1 MIYDLIV
8 IGAGSGGVRSARIAA
23 THGAKVAIIEG
34 SKFGGTCVNL
44 GCVPKKLF
52 YYVSQF
58 NKDLD
63 NYASYGWSIKQK
75 KLNWK
80 KFITKK
86 DNEINRLNNIYKNLL
101 VKNKVTIIN
110 GFASFIDKN
119 TVKVGNKKFKSK
131 KFIIATGSKPR
142 VLNNFQKF
150 VHSSDD
156 IFKIP
161 TLPERMS
168 ILGGGYIAVE
178 FACIFSNLGVKVDLL
193 YRGNQIL
200 KEFDRD
206 LTEKLQENMKNS
218 KIKIHLEVGIKEI
231 TKLDKKNLIIKTNN
245 KKIKTNYILSAI
257 GREPNVDK
265 LNLSEAKVQ
274 INNDGSIKANRDFQ
288 TTNENIYAIGDVL
301 NYLNLTPMAIR
312 QGHYI
317 SEKIFNKKT
326 LEYDFKNVPTAVFS
340 SPQLASVGLTLDA
353 ARLNRM
359 ECYELK
365 TEFKS
370 MKKSF
375 KTNIKDTFYK
385 LVVEKKSQKVI
396 GAHILSDDAGELIQ
410 LLAILIVS
418 GATLDDFKKTVPVH
432 PTSSE
437 EFITI

>member
-86 DNEINRLNNIYKNLL
+86 DIEINRLNKIYKNLL
-101 VKNKVTIIN
+101 FKNKVTIIN

-168 ILGGGYIAVE
+168 ILGGGYIAIE

-200 KEFDRD
+200 KEFDQD

-218 KIKIHLEVGIKEI
+218 KIKIHLDVEIKEI

-274 INNDGSIKANRDFQ
+274 INDDGSIKANRDFQ

>member
-63 NYASYGWSIKQK
+63 NYASYGWNVKEK

-86 DNEINRLNNIYKNLL
+86 DNEINRLNSIYKNLL
-101 VKNKVTIIN
+101 LKNKVTIIN

-142 VLNNFQKF
+142 ILNNFQKF

-218 KIKIHLEVGIKEI
+218 KIKIHLNVEIKEI
-231 TKLDKKNLIIKTNN
+231 SKSDKKNLVIKTNN

-274 INNDGSIKANRDFQ
+274 INDDGSIKANRDFQ

>member
-218 KIKIHLEVGIKEI
+218 KIKIHLNVEIKEI
-231 TKLDKKNLIIKTNN
+231 SKSDKKNLVIKTNN

-274 INNDGSIKANRDFQ
+274 INDDGSIKANRDFQ

>member
-63 NYASYGWSIKQK
+63 NYASYGWNVKEK

-86 DNEINRLNNIYKNLL
+86 DNEINRLNSIYKNLL
-101 VKNKVTIIN
+101 LKNKVTIIN
-110 GFASFIDKN
+110 GFASFVDKN

-168 ILGGGYIAVE
+168 ILGGGYIAIE
-178 FACIFSNLGVKVDLL
+178 FACIF
-193 YRGNQIL
+193 
-200 KEFDRD
+200 
-206 LTEKLQENMKNS
+206 
-218 KIKIHLEVGIKEI
+218 
-231 TKLDKKNLIIKTNN
+231 
-245 KKIKTNYILSAI
+245 
-257 GREPNVDK
+257 
-265 LNLSEAKVQ
+265 
-274 INNDGSIKANRDFQ
+274 
-288 TTNENIYAIGDVL
+288 
-301 NYLNLTPMAIR
+301 
-312 QGHYI
+312 
-317 SEKIFNKKT
+317 
-326 LEYDFKNVPTAVFS
+326 
-340 SPQLASVGLTLDA
+340 
-353 ARLNRM
+353 
-359 ECYELK
+359 
-365 TEFKS
+365 
-370 MKKSF
+370 
-375 KTNIKDTFYK
+375 
-385 LVVEKKSQKVI
+385 
-396 GAHILSDDAGELIQ
+396 
-410 LLAILIVS
+410 
-418 GATLDDFKKTVPVH
+418 
-432 PTSSE
+432 
-437 EFITI
+437 

>member
-63 NYASYGWSIKQK
+63 NYASYGWNVKEK

-86 DNEINRLNNIYKNLL
+86 DNEINRLNSIYKNLL
-101 VKNKVTIIN
+101 LKNKVTIIN

-168 ILGGGYIAVE
+168 ILGGGYIAIE

-193 YRGNQIL
+193 YRGNKIL
-200 KEFDRD
+200 KEFDQD

-218 KIKIHLEVGIKEI
+218 KIKIHLNVEIKEI
-231 TKLDKKNLIIKTNN
+231 SKSDKKNLVIKTNN
-245 KKIKTNYILSAI
+245 KKIKTKYILSAI

-274 INNDGSIKANRDFQ
+274 INDDGSIKANRDFQ

>member
-1 MIYDLIV
+1 
-8 IGAGSGGVRSARIAA
+8 
-23 THGAKVAIIEG
+23 
-34 SKFGGTCVNL
+34 
-44 GCVPKKLF
+44 
-52 YYVSQF
+52 
-58 NKDLD
+58 
-63 NYASYGWSIKQK
+63 
-75 KLNWK
+75 
-80 KFITKK
+80 
-86 DNEINRLNNIYKNLL
+86 
-101 VKNKVTIIN
+101 
-110 GFASFIDKN
+110 
-119 TVKVGNKKFKSK
+119 
-131 KFIIATGSKPR
+131 
-142 VLNNFQKF
+142 
-150 VHSSDD
+150 
-156 IFKIP
+156 
-161 TLPERMS
+161 
-168 ILGGGYIAVE
+168 
-178 FACIFSNLGVKVDLL
+178 
-193 YRGNQIL
+193 
-200 KEFDRD
+200 
-206 LTEKLQENMKNS
+206 MKNS

-245 KKIKTNYILSAI
+245 KKIKSNYILSAI

-274 INNDGSIKANRDFQ
+274 INDDGSIKANRDFQ

-317 SEKIFNKKT
+317 SEKIFNKKI

>member
-8 IGAGSGGVRSARIAA
+8 IGAGSGGVRSARIAS
-23 THGAKVAIIEG
+23 THGAKVTIIEG

-80 KFITKK
+80 KFIVKK
-86 DNEINRLNNIYKNLL
+86 DNEINRLNKIYKSLL

-110 GFASFIDKN
+110 GFASFLDKN

-131 KFIIATGSKPR
+131 RFIIATGSKPR
-142 VLNNFQKF
+142 VFNNFQRF

-168 ILGGGYIAVE
+168 ILGGGYIAIE

-193 YRGNQIL
+193 YRGNKIL
-200 KEFDRD
+200 KEFDQD

-218 KIKIHLEVGIKEI
+218 KIKIHLDVEIKEI
-231 TKLDKKNLIIKTNN
+231 SKSDKKNLVIKTNN

-257 GREPNVDK
+257 GREPNVSK

-274 INNDGSIKANRDFQ
+274 INDDGSIKVNRDFQ
-288 TTNENIYAIGDVL
+288 TTNENIYAIGDVI

-317 SEKIFNKKT
+317 SEKIFNKKII
-326 LEYDFKNVPTAVFS
+326 EYDFKNVPTAVFS
-340 SPQLASVGLTLDA
+340 SPQLASVGLTLNA
-353 ARLNRM
+353 ARLNRI

-370 MKKSF
+370 MKRSF
-375 KTNIKDTFYK
+375 KKDIKDTFYK

>member
-63 NYASYGWSIKQK
+63 NYASYGWNVKEK

-86 DNEINRLNNIYKNLL
+86 DNEINRLNSIYKNLL
-101 VKNKVTIIN
+101 LKNKVTIIN

-200 KEFDRD
+200 KEFDQD

-218 KIKIHLEVGIKEI
+218 KIKIHLNVEIKEI
-231 TKLDKKNLIIKTNN
+231 SKSDKKNLVIKTNN

-274 INNDGSIKANRDFQ
+274 INDDGSIKANRDFQ

>member
-63 NYASYGWSIKQK
+63 NYASYGWNVKEK

-86 DNEINRLNNIYKNLL
+86 DNEINRLNSIYKNLL
-101 VKNKVTIIN
+101 LKNKVTIIN

-168 ILGGGYIAVE
+168 ILGGGYIAIE

-200 KEFDRD
+200 KEFDQD

-218 KIKIHLEVGIKEI
+218 KIKIHLNVEIKEI
-231 TKLDKKNLIIKTNN
+231 SKSDKKNLVIKTNN

-274 INNDGSIKANRDFQ
+274 INDDGSIKANRDFQ

>member
-101 VKNKVTIIN
+101 VKNQVTIIN

-200 KEFDRD
+200 KEFDQD
-206 LTEKLQENMKNS
+206 LTEKLQENIDDVKS
-218 KIKIHLEVGIKEI
+218 V
-231 TKLDKKNLIIKTNN
+231 
-245 KKIKTNYILSAI
+245 ILSKTPRISAVLKI
-257 GREPNVDK
+257 CDK
-265 LNLSEAKVQ
+265 S
-274 INNDGSIKANRDFQ
+274 D
-288 TTNENIYAIGDVL
+288 
-301 NYLNLTPMAIR
+301 IR
-312 QGHYI
+312 
-317 SEKIFNKKT
+317 
-326 LEYDFKNVPTAVFS
+326 
-340 SPQLASVGLTLDA
+340 
-353 ARLNRM
+353 
-359 ECYELK
+359 C
-365 TEFKS
+365 
-370 MKKSF
+370 
-375 KTNIKDTFYK
+375 
-385 LVVEKKSQKVI
+385 
-396 GAHILSDDAGELIQ
+396 
-410 LLAILIVS
+410 
-418 GATLDDFKKTVPVH
+418 
-432 PTSSE
+432 
-437 EFITI
+437 

>member
-101 VKNKVTIIN
+101 VKNQVTIIN

-168 ILGGGYIAVE
+168 ILGGGYIAIE

-200 KEFDRD
+200 KEFDQD

-218 KIKIHLEVGIKEI
+218 KIKIHLDVEIKEI

-274 INNDGSIKANRDFQ
+274 INDDGSIKANRDFQ

>member
-86 DNEINRLNNIYKNLL
+86 DIEINRLNKIYKNLL
-101 VKNKVTIIN
+101 FKNKVTIIN

-200 KEFDRD
+200 KEFDQD

-218 KIKIHLEVGIKEI
+218 KIKIHLNVEIKEI
-231 TKLDKKNLIIKTNN
+231 SKSDKKNLVIKTNN

-274 INNDGSIKANRDFQ
+274 INDDGSIKANRDFQ

>member
-63 NYASYGWSIKQK
+63 NYASYGWNVKEK

-86 DNEINRLNNIYKNLL
+86 DNEINRLNSIYKNLL
-101 VKNKVTIIN
+101 LKNKVTIIN

-168 ILGGGYIAVE
+168 ILGGGYIAIE

-193 YRGNQIL
+193 YRGNKIL
-200 KEFDRD
+200 KEFDQD

-218 KIKIHLEVGIKEI
+218 KIKIHLNVEIKEI
-231 TKLDKKNLIIKTNN
+231 SKSDKKNLVIKTNN

-274 INNDGSIKANRDFQ
+274 INDDGSIKANRDFQ

>member
-63 NYASYGWSIKQK
+63 NYASYGWNVKEK

-80 KFITKK
+80 KFMTKK
-86 DNEINRLNNIYKNLL
+86 DNEINRLNSIYKNLL
-101 VKNKVTIIN
+101 LKNKVTIIN

-168 ILGGGYIAVE
+168 ILGGGYIAIE

-193 YRGNQIL
+193 YRGNKIL
-200 KEFDRD
+200 KEFDQD

-218 KIKIHLEVGIKEI
+218 KIKIHLNVEIKEI
-231 TKLDKKNLIIKTNN
+231 SKSDKKNLVIKTNN

-274 INNDGSIKANRDFQ
+274 INDDGSIKANRDFQ